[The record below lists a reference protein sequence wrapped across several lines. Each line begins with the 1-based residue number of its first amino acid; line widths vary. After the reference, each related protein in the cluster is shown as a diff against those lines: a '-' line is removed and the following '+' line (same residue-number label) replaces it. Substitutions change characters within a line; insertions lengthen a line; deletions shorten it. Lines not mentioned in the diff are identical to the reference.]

1 MKKMIFTAIV
11 LMVSLTSFAQ
21 REVGSITLQ
30 PRIGFCASDFSNT
43 SDTEAR
49 VGLVVG
55 PEFEYTLSK
64 RFSLAFG
71 VNYSQQGTE
80 LKDHDVTFKL
90 DYLTIPIVANV
101 YLFKGFALKAG
112 IQPGVNLSSKLEID
126 DKKVDIDEDMVK
138 TFDVA
143 IPVGLS
149 YEFRNF
155 VLDARYTLGLT
166 KIFDEKKFNQKDFD
180 LDSKN
185 LGFQLTLGYKFTL
198 F

>member
-1 MKKMIFTAIV
+1 MKKLFLLAAIMMASTCV
-11 LMVSLTSFAQ
+11 FAQ
-21 REVGSITLQ
+21 HEPGSLTLQ
-30 PRIGFCASDFSNT
+30 PRIGVSAADFNNT

-55 PEFEYTLSK
+55 PEFEYTLSN

-71 VNYSQQGTE
+71 VNYSQQGTK
-80 LKDHDVTFKL
+80 LKDNDVTFKM
-90 DYLTIPIVANV
+90 DYLTVPIVANV

-112 IQPGVNLSSKLEID
+112 VQPGVNLSAKLDANGTKADID
-126 DKKVDIDEDMVK
+126 DDIVK

-149 YEFRNF
+149 YEFHNF
-155 VLDARYTLGLT
+155 VIDARYAFGLT
-166 KIFDEKKFNQKDFD
+166 KIFDEKKLNVKGVD

>member
-1 MKKMIFTAIV
+1 MKRFILVAAIMMASV
-11 LMVSLTSFAQ
+11 GAFAQ
-21 REVGSITLQ
+21 HEPGSLTLQ
-30 PRIGFCASDFSNT
+30 PRIGVSAYDFNNT

-49 VGLVVG
+49 VGLVTGV
-55 PEFEYTLSK
+55 EFEYTMSD
-64 RFSLAFG
+64 RFSLG
-71 VNYSQQGTE
+71 MGLNYSQQGTE

-112 IQPGVNLSSKLEID
+112 IQPGVNLSSKLEIN

-138 TFDVA
+138 SFDIA
-143 IPVGLS
+143 IPFGVS

-166 KIFDEKKFNQKDFD
+166 KIFDEKKFNQREFD

-198 F
+198 M

>member
-1 MKKMIFTAIV
+1 MKKLFLLAAI
-11 LMVSLTSFAQ
+11 MMASTCAFAQHEPGSLT
-21 REVGSITLQ
+21 VQ
-30 PRIGFCASDFSNT
+30 PRIGFSAADFNNT
-43 SDTEAR
+43 YDTEAR

-55 PEFEYTLSK
+55 PEFEYTLSN
-64 RFSLAFG
+64 RFSLAAG
-71 VNYSQQGTE
+71 LNYSQQGSE
-80 LKDHDVTFKL
+80 LKDADVTFKM

-112 IQPGVNLSSKLEID
+112 VQPGINLSAKLDANGKE
-126 DKKVDIDEDMVK
+126 VDIDDMVK
-138 TFDVA
+138 SFELG

-155 VLDARYTLGLT
+155 VLDARYIFGVT
-166 KIFDEKKFNQKDFD
+166 KIFDEKKLNMNGVD

>member
-1 MKKMIFTAIV
+1 MKKLFLLAAIMMATTCV
-11 LMVSLTSFAQ
+11 YAQHEPGSL
-21 REVGSITLQ
+21 TLQ
-30 PRIGFCASDFSNT
+30 PRIGFSAADFNNT

-55 PEFEYTLSK
+55 PEFEYTLGN
-64 RFSLAFG
+64 RFSLGFG
-71 VNYSQQGTE
+71 LNYSQQGTKI
-80 LKDHDVTFKL
+80 KDTDVTFKL

-112 IQPGVNLSSKLEID
+112 IQPGINLSAKLD
-126 DKKVDIDEDMVK
+126 AKNAKVDLDNDEVK
-138 TFDVA
+138 AFDLA

-155 VLDARYTLGLT
+155 VLDARYNFGVT
-166 KIFDEKKFNQKDFD
+166 KIFDEKKLPTGVDI
-180 LDSKN
+180 DSKN
-185 LGFQLTLGYKFTL
+185 LGFQLTLGYKITL

>member
-1 MKKMIFTAIV
+1 MKKLFLLAVIMMASTCA
-11 LMVSLTSFAQ
+11 FAQ
-21 REVGSITLQ
+21 HEPGSLTLQ
-30 PRIGFCASDFSNT
+30 PRIGLSVADFNNT

-55 PEFEYTLSK
+55 PEFEYQMTN

-71 VNYSQQGTE
+71 VNYSQQGAE
-80 LKDHDVTFKL
+80 QKDVDVTYKL
-90 DYLTIPIVANV
+90 DYLTIPVVANF

-112 IQPGVNLSSKLEID
+112 VQPGVNLSSKVEANGKKADMND
-126 DKKVDIDEDMVK
+126 DAVK
-138 TFDVA
+138 TFDVS

-149 YEFRNF
+149 YEFPF
-155 VLDARYTLGLT
+155 GLVLDARYNFGVT
-166 KIFDEKKFNQKDFD
+166 KIFDEKIVN

-185 LGFQLTLGYKFTL
+185 LGFQFTLGYKFTL